1 MATFTDDMSE
11 IDKIK
16 LVKNEII
23 SMVKTQL
30 GPLYLE
36 EDEQVITNLS
46 ILVVQEALDICNMQE
61 TANNLVLIEAISIQ
75 AIIIAYQNRGV
86 EGLASQDELGQDNEY
101 ISWIDYLRNNLIK
114 SGKRFIQ
121 WELWD

>member
-46 ILVVQEALDICNMQE
+46 VLVVQEALDICNMRE
-61 TANNLVLIEAISIQ
+61 TANNLILIEAISIQ

-121 WELWD
+121 